1 MKIAPAI
8 ELTERERE
16 TLKALS
22 RGKKI
27 SVRLSERSAIVLLAA
42 QGLENIAIATRLKMT
57 RQKVARWRDR
67 YANQGLKGIEM
78 DAPRSGRIPE
88 ISAVR
93 KAQVIQKT
101 LREKPVAATQW
112 SRSTMATLCGMSD
125 SSIGRIWK
133 AHGLKPHLSRTFK
146 LSNDKHLA
154 EKLAAIVGLYLNPPE
169 HALVFSC
176 AEKSQIDVASAP
188 PLRGSLRLSV
198 SLRSAQALDRTQ
210 PGLPLKKGRCG
221 THTHDYVR
229 HGTTTL
235 FAALEVLEGRVIGQ
249 CLPRHRHQEF
259 LKFLRTL
266 DASYPKTLKL
276 HLILDNYGTHKH
288 AKVQRWLD
296 KHPRFKLHFTP
307 TSASWTNL
315 VERWFRELSEKAIR
329 RAAFKSV
336 SDLEATIETFLSA
349 HNATAKPFVWT
360 ASVNTILTKLNK
372 VKAIYDTLH

>member
-1 MKIAPAI
+1 MAHQGKSSQAIGKKLKVSQPTIRRWKERFLQSGTDGLTKIAAGRGRKPS
-8 ELTERERE
+8 
-16 TLKALS
+16 LS
-22 RGKKI
+22 R
-27 SVRLSERSAIVLLAA
+27 R
-42 QGLENIAIATRLKMT
+42 
-57 RQKVARWRDR
+57 KVAAVVR
-67 YANQGLKGIEM
+67 ATLHGKPKG
-78 DAPRSGRIPE
+78 
-88 ISAVR
+88 
-93 KAQVIQKT
+93 QT
-101 LREKPVAATQW
+101 HW
-112 SRSTMATLCGMSD
+112 SCRTMAKAKKLSFK
-125 SSIGRIWK
+125 SVQRIWK
-133 AHGLKPHLSRTFK
+133 LHGLKPHLRRTFK
-146 LSNDKHLA
+146 LSRDKRFV
-154 EKLAAIVGLYLNPPE
+154 EKLTDIVGVYLNPPE
-169 HALVFSC
+169 KAVVLCVD
-176 AEKSQIDVASAP
+176 EKSQIDVASAP

-266 DASYPKTLKL
+266 DASYPKTLDL
-276 HLILDNYGTHKH
+276 HLILDKPSASSGRVRYGTHKH
-288 AKVQRWLD
+288 ARVQHWFD

-307 TSASWTNL
+307 SSASWTNL